1 MPGTI
6 GPLAAETDP
15 PQSLDRPQ
23 SATRQYFWVYLG
35 GFVALH
41 LLALLALIPWFFSWT
56 GLAAVFVGNCVF
68 GSLGINLAYH
78 RLLTHRGLTL
88 PKWLEHGF
96 ALLGVCCLQDAPAR
110 WVAIHRMHHQHSD
123 RQEDPHS
130 PLVNFY
136 WAHIGWLIYQNKYFG
151 TLDFYDRY
159 VRDLVKDP
167 FYLRLERNAMYFWV
181 YVTHAILFYL
191 AGLGIGWWMTGSRS
205 ETSQF
210 AASLLVWGVFVR
222 TVYVWHITW
231 AVNSVTHL
239 WGYRNYEVADQSRN
253 NWIIGLTNNG
263 EGWHN
268 NHHAFPRCAA
278 HGHMWWELDLT
289 YLFILLLER
298 LGIAKNVV
306 HPTPDH
312 LKTRTGRTEVC
323 ESEELTG
330 LAPDAGCPSSP

>member
-23 SATRQYFWVYLG
+23 SATRQYFWVYLV

-56 GLAAVFVGNCVF
+56 GLAAVLVGNCVF

-123 RQEDPHS
+123 RQEEPHS

-181 YVTHAILFYL
+181 YVTHAVLFYL

-205 ETSQF
+205 ETLQF

-268 NHHAFPRCAA
+268 NHHGFPRCAA

-312 LKTRTGRTEVC
+312 LKARTGRTEVC